1 MVCLKKWD
9 HCVWSGVSRRRAG
22 YIMSFYNLTTKQP
35 NQEKEKGK
43 DLTFLQRRHT
53 HDQQH
58 LRRCSASLIIRE
70 MQIKTTVRYHLPPIR
85 MATVQKKK
93 EDKCGRNV
101 KKLEPWCTV
110 GRNVKWCSHEEKRM
124 MVLRKIRNRMTTFG
138 YLSQRIESRVSKRYL

>member
-70 MQIKTTVRYHLPPIR
+70 MQIKTTVRYHLPPISVTEQEAGVVHDKLLQKGFPLSVSGRSLSLIHISEPTRPPLISR
-85 MATVQKKK
+85 MPSSA
-93 EDKCGRNV
+93 
-101 KKLEPWCTV
+101 
-110 GRNVKWCSHEEKRM
+110 
-124 MVLRKIRNRMTTFG
+124 
-138 YLSQRIESRVSKRYL
+138 